1 LLTNEFENIV
11 CAIEEPKDLP
21 MLLVEE
27 LIRLLEAHGQQRR
40 KKKEESLNQALL
52 TNVTIKGKA
61 RNIQRGG

>member
-1 LLTNEFENIV
+1 
-11 CAIEEPKDLP
+11 